1 MRAFRLLALLLVLA
15 GLLAACG
22 GGGAP
27 APTGSAA
34 TGPVV
39 GYVRTW
45 PDGLR
50 EELTIDPD
58 GRMLMKHG
66 EHLERLVLEP
76 AQLERVEAALAAGVV
91 AGDPEASPERVVT
104 LADGTVV
111 TDADPAPGSAVEL
124 LDQLI
129 DTHSLG

>member
-1 MRAFRLLALLLVLA
+1 MRASRLLALLLALT

-22 GGGAP
+22 GGGSP
-27 APTGSAA
+27 APTDSPG
-34 TGPVV
+34 TGLVV
-39 GYVRTW
+39 EYVRTW

-76 AQLERVEAALAAGVV
+76 ADLERIQAALAAGVA
-91 AGDPEASPERVVT
+91 AGDPDASPERVVT

-124 LDQLI
+124 LDRLM
-129 DTHSLG
+129 DTHSVE